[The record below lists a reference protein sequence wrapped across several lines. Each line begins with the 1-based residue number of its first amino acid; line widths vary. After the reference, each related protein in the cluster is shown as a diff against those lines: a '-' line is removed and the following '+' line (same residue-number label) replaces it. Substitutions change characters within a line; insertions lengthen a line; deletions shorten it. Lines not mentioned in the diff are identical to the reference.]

1 MLCSNQPLVFPFKKR
16 PFITVSFRCAISC
29 HSGSPSHLTVDALL
43 DSGADRSF
51 FPPKM
56 LYNMGHIPSKG
67 KSISSIG
74 IEQSRVPCKIHTCA
88 ISMIKLKPFEIKVS
102 FPDPDDTA
110 VKRRAAIL
118 NGSLPVIGREDF
130 FDKFKIVFYG
140 REKIVMLFPLKS
152 LIA

>member
-1 MLCSNQPLVFPFKKR
+1 
-16 PFITVSFRCAISC
+16 
-29 HSGSPSHLTVDALL
+29 
-43 DSGADRSF
+43 
-51 FPPKM
+51 M
-56 LYNMGHIPSKG
+56 LYTMGHIPSQG

-74 IEQSRVPCKIHTCA
+74 IEQSRVPCTIHTCA

-102 FPDPDDTA
+102 FPDPDDAA

-130 FDKFKIVFYG
+130 FDKFKIIFYA
-140 REKIVMLFPLKS
+140 REKVVMLFPLQS